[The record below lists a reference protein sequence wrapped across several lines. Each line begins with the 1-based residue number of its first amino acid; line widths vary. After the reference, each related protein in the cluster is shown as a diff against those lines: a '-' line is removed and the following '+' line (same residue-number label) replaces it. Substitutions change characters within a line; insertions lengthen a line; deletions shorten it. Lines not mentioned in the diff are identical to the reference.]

1 MIRSWILLII
11 FSLSLAAAGCSK
23 KTGCPSIE
31 SKKKMK
37 NERLFDKKVNR

>member
-11 FSLSLAAAGCSK
+11 FFLSMVAAGCSK

-37 NERLFDKKVNR
+37 NEGLFDKKMR